1 MTLADDAVCDVV
13 AFVFVVVAVFAV
25 VVVVVVAAAGE
36 GFVEEGVAPVV
47 VIVGREQVFDIFDL
61 EFELLMPGEETGA
74 ADATDG
80 ETAADDED
88 DDDD

>member
-13 AFVFVVVAVFAV
+13 AFVFVVVVVFVEV
-25 VVVVVVAAAGE
+25 VAAGE
-36 GFVEEGVAPVV
+36 GFVEEGVALVV
-47 VIVGREQVFDIFDL
+47 VMVGREQVFDIFDL